1 MLDTLQTIGATFY
14 PLRDADDAA
23 CLMEAAA
30 RAPAATPRRAERI
43 VEFLASS
50 LQMVTATSCQVM
62 QFFSKVHGHGRFD
75 AVVSSIPD
83 SDGQII
89 VTDRTC
95 IVCGEALEEAVNDR
109 GKSFGA
115 SPSLFTQDGVVHSTL
130 IWLRCSRCKAHHYY
144 SYAVGGDRLPPGT
157 AQIYPDWFDAKYTHV
172 TEHSVF
178 ETRTLKRYRQQCLH
192 SHTGVLSSL
201 RCCDECDGN
210 VL

>member
-62 QFFSKVHGHGRFD
+62 QFFSKVHGHGLFD

-95 IVCGEALEEAVNDR
+95 IVCGEALEEAVNDH

-115 SPSLFTQDGVVHSTL
+115 SPSLFTGWSRALDAYLASLQSVQGTPLLLIRSRWRPSPPWHCPSLPRLVRCEIHS
-130 IWLRCSRCKAHHYY
+130 R
-144 SYAVGGDRLPPGT
+144 DRALG
-157 AQIYPDWFDAKYTHV
+157 
-172 TEHSVF
+172 
-178 ETRTLKRYRQQCLH
+178 L
-192 SHTGVLSSL
+192 
-201 RCCDECDGN
+201 
-210 VL
+210 

>member
-1 MLDTLQTIGATFY
+1 MLDTLQTVGATFY

-23 CLMEAAA
+23 CLTEAAA

-62 QFFSKVHGHGRFD
+62 QFFSKVHGHGLFD

-95 IVCGEALEEAVNDR
+95 IVCSCCAVNLRSDC
-109 GKSFGA
+109 
-115 SPSLFTQDGVVHSTL
+115 SPRAVVGTTSTL
-130 IWLRCSRCKAHHYY
+130 RGAGPRDSGWRAAH
-144 SYAVGGDRLPPGT
+144 
-157 AQIYPDWFDAKYTHV
+157 
-172 TEHSVF
+172 
-178 ETRTLKRYRQQCLH
+178 
-192 SHTGVLSSL
+192 
-201 RCCDECDGN
+201 
-210 VL
+210 